1 MMLVSYVQPFD
12 MYQKIYVLD
21 DSTKDTV
28 EEVPCKLADFDAAV
42 ITLINTYG
50 AKYLNLHGPE
60 KYCLKI
66 KQDIDDLQ
74 ILKYNKQKLTVQIN

>member
-1 MMLVSYVQPFD
+1 MVLVSYVQPFD

-28 EEVPCKLADFDAAV
+28 EEVPCKLANFDTT
-42 ITLINTYG
+42 IMTLINTYG
-50 AKYLNLHGPE
+50 AKKLNLHGPE
-60 KYCLKI
+60 KYCLKM

-74 ILKYNKQKLTVQIN
+74 ILKYNKKKLTVQIN

>member
-21 DSTKDTV
+21 ESTKDTI
-28 EEVPCKLADFDAAV
+28 EEVPCKLKHFDET
-42 ITLINTYG
+42 IIGLINTYN
-50 AKYLNLHGPE
+50 AKKLQLHGPE

-66 KQDIDDLQ
+66 KQDIDDIQ
-74 ILKYNKQKLTVQIN
+74 ILKYNKKKLTVEIL